1 MNETLETKH
10 AIKNGVSRMVF
21 AIISIL
27 LEVGIIV
34 VLNLYLYEKW
44 LLFSGA
50 FRIIGVMSVLFLY
63 GRNYSSS
70 LKMPWIMLIMS
81 VPVAGLVFY
90 LLVGLN
96 SSTHKMKKRY
106 KDIDEVLLP
115 KLSSGNEAQKLL
127 NESNPYIA
135 NVTRY
140 IKNYSGY
147 PLYHGSKV
155 TYYDDALKGLNAQ
168 KEALKSAQQFIF
180 MEYHAIEDGTAWNE
194 IETILE
200 AKVKEGLD
208 VRVFYDDMGSIGFIN
223 TDFVKKLEGKG
234 ISCRVFNPFAPGLN
248 LFLNNR
254 DHRKITVIDGNVGFT
269 GGYNLADEYFHRREP
284 FGFWKDTGIKLEGE
298 AVKNLSVTFLEMWN
312 AVSDKDIDDTD
323 YDRFLNCEFGNFSDE
338 GFTVPYADSPMDDE
352 QVGEEVYM
360 SVAEGAKDYAWFVTP
375 YLIITDEMIH
385 TLSLAAKRGVDVRII
400 TPGIPDKKIVYSVTR
415 SYYNALSKN
424 GVRIFEYTPG
434 FCHCKMS
441 VSDDVIATCG
451 TINMDYRSFYHHFEN
466 GCLYADC
473 KAVIDTKKDF
483 EEMFKVSTEV
493 TEYYRTGRGAF
504 MRFGQLILRLF
515 APLM

>member
-1 MNETLETKH
+1 MNETLETKS
-10 AIKNGVSRMVF
+10 AVKNGVSRMVF

-27 LEVGIIV
+27 IEVGIIIL
-34 VLNLYLYEKW
+34 LNYYLFEKW
-44 LLFSGA
+44 LLFSA
-50 FRIIGVMSVLFLY
+50 VFRIIGVMSVLYLY

-70 LKMPWIMLIMS
+70 LKMPWMMLIMA

-90 LLVGLN
+90 LLAGLN
-96 SSTHKMKKRY
+96 SSTHKMRKRY
-106 KDIDEVLLP
+106 EDIDKLLLP
-115 KLSSGNEAQKLL
+115 KLPEGNDAQNKLQEA
-127 NESNPYIA
+127 NPYIA
-135 NVTRY
+135 NITHY
-140 IKNYSGY
+140 LKKYSGY
-147 PLYHGSKV
+147 PVYHGSKI
-155 TYYDDALKGLNAQ
+155 TYYDDALKGLKAQ
-168 KEALKSAQQFIF
+168 KEALKSAKHFIF

-194 IETILE
+194 LETILE
-200 AKVKEGLD
+200 MKVKEGLD

-223 TDFVKKLEGKG
+223 TDFVKKLENKG
-234 ISCRVFNPFAPGLN
+234 IACRVFNPFAPGLN

-254 DHRKITVIDGNVGFT
+254 DHRKITVIDGDVGFT
-269 GGYNLADEYFHRREP
+269 GGYNLADEYFHLREP
-284 FGFWKDTGIKLEGE
+284 FGFWKDTGIKIEGE
-298 AVKNLSVTFLEMWN
+298 AVKNLTVTFLEMWN
-312 AVSDKDIDDTD
+312 AVNENDTDDRD
-323 YDRFLNCEFGNFSDE
+323 YDRFLNCEFKSFSDE
-338 GFTVPYADSPMDDE
+338 DFAVPYADSPMDDE
-352 QVGEEVYM
+352 QVGEEVYI
-360 SVAEGAKDYAWFVTP
+360 SIAEGAKDYAWFVTP

-415 SYYNALSKN
+415 SYYSALVKN

-493 TEYYRTGRGAF
+493 TEYYRTGQGAF
-504 MRFGQLILRLF
+504 LKFGQLILRLF